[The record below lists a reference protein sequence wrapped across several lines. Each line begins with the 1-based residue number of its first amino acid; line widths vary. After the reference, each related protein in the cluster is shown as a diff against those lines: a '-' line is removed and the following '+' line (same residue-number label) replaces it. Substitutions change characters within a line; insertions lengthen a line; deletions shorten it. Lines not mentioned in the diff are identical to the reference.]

1 MELWQTEG
9 EKEQE
14 VVPWSSL
21 GSYPGEKE
29 FIDLYRLPVKE
40 YGRQRELRASELVEA
55 TAGRD
60 WAILLQRI

>member
-14 VVPWSSL
+14 VAPWYSL
-21 GSYPGEKE
+21 GSYPGEKD
-29 FIDLYRLPVKE
+29 FINLYILPVKE
-40 YGRQRELRASELVEA
+40 YGRYQELSATKLVEA